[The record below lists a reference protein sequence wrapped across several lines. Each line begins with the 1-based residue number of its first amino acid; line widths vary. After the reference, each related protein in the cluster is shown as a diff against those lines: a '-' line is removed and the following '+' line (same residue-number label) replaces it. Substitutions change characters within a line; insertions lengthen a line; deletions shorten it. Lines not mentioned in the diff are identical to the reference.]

1 MRRSESGHAPVVDVI
16 ACEIADVRAPPAG
29 TGVSRPNLVRIRPWC
44 CVAADCVRFASARAS
59 HGATAIRRA
68 LHRVV
73 AWEEHVAR
81 LHACVR
87 GRGGAPVGT
96 SVNTEAA
103 HVRHREG
110 VRHQH
115 HREQRTPEEHGRL
128 VGQRHLC
135 ARRHPRRS
143 DPRASSHALDV
154 VACSGAT
161 WRGVESEEAGET
173 ILVGWAIS

>member
-16 ACEIADVRAPPAG
+16 ASAIDDVRAPHAM
-29 TGVSRPNLVRIRPWC
+29 TGVGRPNLIRIRPWC
-44 CVAADCVRFASARAS
+44 CVAAKRVCLAHARAS
-59 HGATAIRRA
+59 HAIGDRRA
-68 LHRVV
+68 PHPVV